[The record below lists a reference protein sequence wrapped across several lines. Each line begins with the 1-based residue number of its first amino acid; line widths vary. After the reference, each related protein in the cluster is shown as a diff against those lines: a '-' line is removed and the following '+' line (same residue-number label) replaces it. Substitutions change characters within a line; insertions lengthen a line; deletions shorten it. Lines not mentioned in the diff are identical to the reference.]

1 MTSFAFTAF
10 LLLLV
15 LFALPLLLG
24 FLSGRAYRAGRGR
37 VAFGLL
43 LFGGFVGLLA
53 RPRPLGLLLL
63 ALGLAWG
70 TPPPGGLEGPEVL
83 QKKPAHLRG
92 SPSKTSP
99 RASAAS
105 SARGFRASGALP

>member
-43 LFGGFVGLLA
+43 LFGGSWASWRGL
-53 RPRPLGLLLL
+53 
-63 ALGLAWG
+63 
-70 TPPPGGLEGPEVL
+70 GPW
-83 QKKPAHLRG
+83 
-92 SPSKTSP
+92 
-99 RASAAS
+99 AS
-105 SARGFRASGALP
+105 SSSPWASPGVRRPQAA